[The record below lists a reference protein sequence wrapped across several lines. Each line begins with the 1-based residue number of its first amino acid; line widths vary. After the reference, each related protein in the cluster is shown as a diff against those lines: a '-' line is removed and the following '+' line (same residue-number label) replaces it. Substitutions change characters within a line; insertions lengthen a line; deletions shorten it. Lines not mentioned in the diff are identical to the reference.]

1 MATGLAERLDGPVDD
16 PRTGRPP
23 VVGVEQVE
31 AVMIVALEVIPESS
45 SAPRERVFAVGVH
58 RLS

>member
-1 MATGLAERLDGPVDD
+1 MATGLVERLDGPVDE
-16 PRTGRPP
+16 PRPGRPP

-31 AVMIVALEVIPESS
+31 AVVIVALEVIPEAS
-45 SAPRERVFAVGVH
+45 SAGRERVFAVGVH

>member
-1 MATGLAERLDGPVDD
+1 VVNEGGDPSSLGPAA
-16 PRTGRPP
+16 RRSS

-31 AVMIVALEVIPESS
+31 AVVIVALEVIPEAS
-45 SAPRERVFAVGVH
+45 SAGRERVFAVGVH